1 MQVFKSFLKILN
13 RNKISL
19 IVYLVVFMILLISM
33 AGNGEEASYKGFQE
47 AEISFA
53 AFNEDQGEFGKYLI
67 DYLSQNN
74 EKVEIENDKDVLM
87 DAMFYRNIDCV
98 ITIPKDFTERIVAGE
113 KQALI
118 EVSKINDLQYGE
130 LAISKISEYISAVQ
144 IYLNCGYEVSIAD
157 EKAREQ
163 LKKEGKVLLEDGSQT
178 VETQEWVYYFSF
190 APYIIICLI
199 MLGIGPILN
208 VFSEKNINM
217 RNNCSATK
225 LLTINLQK
233 ILGCVVFVV
242 LAIIVFSVGSMIL
255 YPEFMFTIKGLIVMI
270 NLALFSFIALAIT
283 VLAVQYAKNSTW
295 LNIIANTLGIVLCFL
310 GGVFVPVTWFGENL
324 IKVCRL
330 LPTYWYVKCIESIQT
345 MEDGAKISTE
355 IWGYY
360 GILVLF
366 IIAIF
371 AVSLVIAKG
380 KQQKI

>member
-1 MQVFKSFLKILN
+1 
-13 RNKISL
+13 
-19 IVYLVVFMILLISM
+19 
-33 AGNGEEASYKGFQE
+33 
-47 AEISFA
+47 
-53 AFNEDQGEFGKYLI
+53 
-67 DYLSQNN
+67 
-74 EKVEIENDKDVLM
+74 
-87 DAMFYRNIDCV
+87 
-98 ITIPKDFTERIVAGE
+98 
-113 KQALI
+113 
-118 EVSKINDLQYGE
+118 
-130 LAISKISEYISAVQ
+130 
-144 IYLNCGYEVSIAD
+144 
-157 EKAREQ
+157 
-163 LKKEGKVLLEDGSQT
+163 
-178 VETQEWVYYFSF
+178 
-190 APYIIICLI
+190 

-295 LNIIANTLGIVLCFL
+295 LNIIANTLGLVLCFL

-360 GILVLF
+360 GILLLF